1 MSTGFVCNAKSLQ
14 KSFFFSSPN
23 CFMTDWQKIF
33 DYVSRIVTQDTC
45 DQYRTNVTGH
55 TAK

>member
-1 MSTGFVCNAKSLQ
+1 MSIGFVCNAKSLQ

-33 DYVSRIVTQDTC
+33 EYVSRIVTQDTC